1 MRTAT
6 ELRVPV
12 VPQGARTG
20 LSGAANASDGCIVLS
35 LVKMDRILEIN
46 PVDRIAVVEPGV
58 VNATLSRAV
67 GEHGLYYPPDPSSW
81 ETCTIGGNI
90 GTASGGLCCVK
101 YGVTAEYVLGLDVV
115 LADGRLLT
123 TGRRTAKGVAGLRPD
138 PALRRLRGQPR
149 HRRPGRPRP
158 EARSRPSSW
167 SLAAEFASAAAAC
180 DAVCR
185 IMEGG
190 HVPSLLELMD
200 RTTVKAVND
209 MANMGLPETTEALL
223 LAAFDTPDPAAD
235 LAAVGAL
242 CEAAGAT
249 QVVPA
254 EDAAESELLLQAR
267 RLSLTALEA
276 VKGTTMIDDVCVPRS
291 RLARDA
297 RRRRPRSPRSTSLTI
312 GVCAHAG
319 DGNTHPTVCF
329 DAADPDESRR
339 ARESFDEIMA
349 LGLELG
355 GTITG
360 EHGVGVLKKEWLAR
374 ETRPGGRGD
383 AARHQGGLRP
393 AGPPEPGQAVLT
405 RAWGARR
412 AAPALRRLT
421 PRPCDSSR
429 RPRVAQPQVV
439 GRGRGE
445 QLGQAVV
452 DAEPLG
458 LGARRDHPQGPLQ
471 PGGHRR
477 RRGLQERVAVGRA
490 QRHQDDAAAVDLRRP
505 DPHVAVPA
513 RPEHPLHQEFA
524 GERPVH
530 RVVGADVEGDVD
542 GVRVVGA
549 VGEPGRDGDAA
560 LGRQDQF
567 ELQLAFHHGVH
578 VGAFLSLLRGPAERA
593 RTRRE
598 REAAGALRDFA
609 ESFFAEVRAS
619 RCVDARGS
627 VPGKGSEPRDR
638 PVGCGGLIDVEPQT
652 DPRADTGRRT

>member
-1 MRTAT
+1 MSSALIEALRAGLPADAVLTDPDVTSSYAHDMASFCAAGSPAAVVLPRTVEQVQHVMRTAT

-20 LSGAANASDGCIVLS
+20 LSGGANASDGCVVLS

-46 PVDRIAVVEPGV
+46 PVDRVAVVEPGV
-58 VNATLSRAV
+58 VNAALSRAV
-67 GEHGLYYPPDPSSW
+67 AAHGLTYPPDPSSW

-90 GTASGGLCCVK
+90 GTGSGGLCCVK

-115 LADGRLLT
+115 LADGRLLR
-123 TGRRTAKGVAGLRPD
+123 TGRRTAKGVAGYDLTRLFVGSEGSLGIVVRAIL
-138 PALRRLRGQPR
+138 ALKPQP
-149 HRRPGRPRP
+149 PRQLV
-158 EARSRPSSW
+158 
-167 SLAAEFASAAAAC
+167 LAAEFGSAAAAC

-200 RTTVKAVND
+200 RTTIRAVNSL
-209 MANMGLPETTEALL
+209 ARMGLPETTEALL

-291 RLARDA
+291 RLGDMLDGVKRVADKYA
-297 RRRRPRSPRSTSLTI
+297 LTI

-374 ETRPGGRGD
+374 ELGPVGVEMQRAVK
-383 AARHQGGLRP
+383 AAF
-393 AGPPEPGQAVLT
+393 
-405 RAWGARR
+405 
-412 AAPALRRLT
+412 
-421 PRPCDSSR
+421 
-429 RPRVAQPQVV
+429 
-439 GRGRGE
+439 
-445 QLGQAVV
+445 
-452 DAEPLG
+452 
-458 LGARRDHPQGPLQ
+458 
-471 PGGHRR
+471 
-477 RRGLQERVAVGRA
+477 
-490 QRHQDDAAAVDLRRP
+490 
-505 DPHVAVPA
+505 DPH
-513 RPEHPLHQEFA
+513 H
-524 GERPVH
+524 
-530 RVVGADVEGDVD
+530 
-542 GVRVVGA
+542 
-549 VGEPGRDGDAA
+549 
-560 LGRQDQF
+560 
-567 ELQLAFHHGVH
+567 
-578 VGAFLSLLRGPAERA
+578 LLN
-593 RTRRE
+593 
-598 REAAGALRDFA
+598 
-609 ESFFAEVRAS
+609 
-619 RCVDARGS
+619 
-627 VPGKGSEPRDR
+627 PGK
-638 PVGCGGLIDVEPQT
+638 LF
-652 DPRADTGRRT
+652 